1 MSEVHGLVDYLED
14 FIARHTVQGDL
25 GVVLDVSSE
34 EYKALA
40 DFLFQ
45 GMIVWMLSVE
55 RAHRNRRRHILV
67 EVPPAEQSQPETHD
81 EEAIEKNY
89 ENKNVIIWR
98 VL

>member
-1 MSEVHGLVDYLED
+1 MSEVQGLVDYLDD
-14 FIARHTVQGDL
+14 FIARHTVQGDI

-55 RAHRNRRRHILV
+55 RARQSRRRRILV
-67 EVPPAEQSQPETHD
+67 EVPTAEQSQPELHD
-81 EEAIEKNY
+81 EVAIEKND

-98 VL
+98 IL